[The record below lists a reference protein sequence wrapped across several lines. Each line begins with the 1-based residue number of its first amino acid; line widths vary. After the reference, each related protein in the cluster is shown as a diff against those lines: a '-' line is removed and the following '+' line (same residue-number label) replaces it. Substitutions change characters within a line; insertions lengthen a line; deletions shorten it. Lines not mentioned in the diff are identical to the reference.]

1 MTIRGLNMAEPR
13 LKRVNHC
20 LFAKSSRDN
29 FERGLYVEVTDGV
42 CFVIDDKGNTLKVS
56 DLWQI
61 RDIAYEGTMVFN
73 TGKTTTGVTEAL
85 PPIDCEAVAA
95 RYAFDGYGWQYID
108 MGSGSDW
115 ACWHPDAE
123 LLYAVKSDGKD

>member
-1 MTIRGLNMAEPR
+1 MAEPK

-73 TGKTTTGVTEAL
+73 TGEITSYASNVLPEAKF
-85 PPIDCEAVAA
+85 EAAA
-95 RYAFDGYGWQYID
+95 VRYGFDGYGWFYID
-108 MGSGSDW
+108 SGSGSDW
-115 ACWHPDAE
+115 KDRYPDAE
-123 LLYAVKSDGKD
+123 LLYAMK